1 MKNSEESLRNLWGII
16 KQSNIHIIGIEGGRE
31 REKDR
36 KNIWKNTSQKLKKF
50 SGIHVST
57 Y

>member
-16 KQSNIHIIGIEGGRE
+16 KQSNIHIIGIQGGRE

-50 SGIHVST
+50 NGIHVST